1 MTTKTQPRVLV
12 AISADWEMAT
22 FPIASESPRRIE
34 LVGIPAK
41 FVVQRDGEVVTRG
54 DWDWRSAMASAPLV
68 ASLTADGVA
77 VLKARLDDIRPAM
90 QGIGAKLV
98 RRTDPPPTAIG
109 CLADV
114 VADLTRHAQ
123 GMARDRERQAEAAE
137 AEAKR
142 WRRYEAALNQAA
154 ERLKGDGHV

>member
-12 AISADWEMAT
+12 AISADWEMTT

-34 LVGIPAK
+34 LVGEPAK
-41 FVVQRDGEVVTRG
+41 FVVQRVGEVVARG
-54 DWDWRSAMASAPLV
+54 DWGWRSPMASAPLV
-68 ASLTADGVA
+68 ASLASDEAT

-90 QGIGAKLV
+90 QGIGARLV

-114 VADLTRHAQ
+114 VADLARHAQ
-123 GMARDRERQAEAAE
+123 GVVRDRERQASAAQAE
-137 AEAKR
+137 ANK
-142 WRRYEAALNQAA
+142 WRGYEATLNQAA